1 MPSGRP
7 KRHQPS
13 EADRTRLT
21 LDLEALASMNL
32 DAMRALWR
40 QRISKPYPPKLKS
53 PEIFRGLLGYKLRE
67 QVEGSLSSAAR
78 RKLAEIERKAKTGEK
93 VDLLPRLNVGVRLE
107 REYRGVLHEVD
118 VVEGGFRH
126 QDTVYSSLSEVA
138 RAITG
143 ARWSGPRFFGLKGA
157 SPKAHQ

>member
-1 MPSGRP
+1 MSSGRP
-7 KRHQPS
+7 KRAQPI
-13 EADRTRLT
+13 EADRARLA

-40 QRISKPYPPKLKS
+40 QRVNKPYPPKLKS

-67 QVEGSLSSAAR
+67 QVEGGLSSAAR
-78 RKLAEIERKAKTGEK
+78 RKLAEIERKSKTGQK

-107 REYRGVLHEVD
+107 REYRGVMHEVD
-118 VVEGGFRH
+118 VVEGGLRH
-126 QDTVYSSLSEVA
+126 QGSTYQSLSEVA

-157 SPKAHQ
+157 SR